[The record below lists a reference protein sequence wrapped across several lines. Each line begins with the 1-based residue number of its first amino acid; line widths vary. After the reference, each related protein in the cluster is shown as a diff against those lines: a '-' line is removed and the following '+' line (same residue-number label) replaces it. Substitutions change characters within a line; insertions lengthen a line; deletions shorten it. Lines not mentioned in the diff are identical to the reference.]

1 MASVYTHLYKL
12 TPKELEVEQLVSDGF
27 TSRQIA
33 VKLSVSLARIQNLRT
48 IIKQKRLIDG
58 SR

>member
-33 VKLSVSLARIQNLRT
+33 VKLSVSLARVQNLRT

>member
-33 VKLSVSLARIQNLRT
+33 VKLSVSLARVQNLRT
-48 IIKQKRLIDG
+48 IIKQKRLTDG